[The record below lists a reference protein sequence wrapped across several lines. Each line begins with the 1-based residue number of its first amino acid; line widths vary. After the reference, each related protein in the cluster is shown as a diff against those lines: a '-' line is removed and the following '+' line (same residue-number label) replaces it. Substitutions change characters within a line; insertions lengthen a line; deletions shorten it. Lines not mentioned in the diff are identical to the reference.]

1 MTPACARLIL
11 SIYPPRLPFPPP
23 TYGPAPY
30 PLLRASDT
38 SARLIPPEEEL
49 RASDTSARLVACA
62 RLILS
67 NYPPPPSPPPT
78 YGPAPYPLT
87 SPAGYLRASDTCSAS
102 NTSRAS
108 GTISAYSFLLRIRA
122 SDSSARLIQ
131 IRASDTI
138 YLSSSPFPPPTYGP
152 ASSFCACLIPPRVD
166 YLLER
171 TSARPI
177 PPPLWY
183 RDSCL
188 RASDT
193 IYLSS

>member
-67 NYPPPPSPPPT
+67 IYPPPPSPPPT
-78 YGPAPYPLT
+78 YGPAPYPLLRASDT

-102 NTSRAS
+102 NVCMDTSTRLVAC
-108 GTISAYSFLLRIRA
+108 
-122 SDSSARLIQ
+122 ARLIL
-131 IRASDTI
+131 SI
-138 YLSSSPFPPPTYGP
+138 YPPPPSPPPTYLP
-152 ASSFCACLIPPRVD
+152 AP
-166 YLLER
+166 Y
-171 TSARPI
+171 
-177 PPPLWY
+177 PL
-183 RDSCL
+183 L

-193 IYLSS
+193 SARLIPPPRDTSARLIPPPVSSPARV